1 MTDTTPVAANGPVD
15 ANGTAID
22 LRPSAEGLI
31 DIASRLIVVL
41 ERETALLRE
50 MKAGEIGAL
59 QPEKTRLIAAYEER
73 SRGLNAHGQSL
84 GVLEAAVRQE
94 LRETISR
101 FDDAAKDNA
110 LALRA
115 AHQANE
121 RLMQAIVDALNQQ
134 RNRAEGYGADGA
146 HTGVEPSLNDRV
158 ALTFDE
164 RL

>member
-1 MTDTTPVAANGPVD
+1 MTDAAPVD
-15 ANGTAID
+15 ATGTAID

-31 DIASRLIVVL
+31 DIASRLIAVL
-41 ERETALLRE
+41 ERETTLLRE

-73 SRGLNAHGQSL
+73 SRGLNAHGEAL
-84 GVLEAAVRQE
+84 GFLEEAVREE
-94 LRETISR
+94 LRETIAR
-101 FDDAAKDNA
+101 FNDSAKDNA

-121 RLMQAIVDALNQQ
+121 RLMQAIVEALNRQ
-134 RNRAEGYGADGA
+134 RDRSEGYGADGA
-146 HTGVEPSLNDRV
+146 RTGVEPSLNDRV

>member
-1 MTDTTPVAANGPVD
+1 MTDTKPLAASGPVD
-15 ANGTAID
+15 ANGTAIN

-31 DIASRLIVVL
+31 QIASRLIVVL

-50 MKAGEIGAL
+50 MKAGEIGGL

-73 SRGLNAHGQSL
+73 SRGLNAHGENL
-84 GVLEAAVRQE
+84 GFLEEAVREE
-94 LRETISR
+94 LRETIIR
-101 FDDAAKDNA
+101 FNDAAKDNA

-134 RNRAEGYGADGA
+134 RNRAEGYGANGA

>member
-1 MTDTTPVAANGPVD
+1 MTDATPVD
-15 ANGTAID
+15 ANGAPID

-31 DIASRLIVVL
+31 EIASRLIVVL

-73 SRGLNAHGQSL
+73 TRGLNAHGQDL
-84 GVLEAAVRQE
+84 GFLEQAVREE
-94 LRETISR
+94 LRETIVR
-101 FDDAAKDNA
+101 FNDTAKDNA

-134 RNRAEGYGADGA
+134 RNRSEGYSANGAQ
-146 HTGVEPSLNDRV
+146 TGTEPSLNDRV